1 MEFYPQSCR
10 LREAG
15 FHEVVWMTSLWG
27 IMGVAGTLPWLLVKR
42 AAVCA
47 WFGVGGEA
55 RLQVQR
61 VGCQGRAIAPWLD
74 GKVPR

>member
-1 MEFYPQSCR
+1 MVQLLFNDGIQSAEG
-10 LREAG
+10 LPPWSGLGEILMG
-15 FHEVVWMTSLWG
+15 VS
-27 IMGVAGTLPWLLVKR
+27 GVAGTLPRLVVKR

-61 VGCQGRAIAPWLD
+61 VGCQGAR
-74 GKVPR
+74 